1 MCLPT
6 GVSYLRAAIDSW
18 SWTMTQIFPKLKNDY
33 LHAMYM
39 YQSNR
44 DINTPKGI
52 SLADMPEGMESRL
65 CCCYLGWGFDRG
77 SCGRGGVRI

>member
-1 MCLPT
+1 
-6 GVSYLRAAIDSW
+6 
-18 SWTMTQIFPKLKNDY
+18 
-33 LHAMYM
+33 MYM